1 MRPLI
6 AGAAAMLLLAI
17 AGCQTPHTFAKPDAS
32 WKSHVGQLK
41 HRNAER
47 TVIGEVVIQRR
58 GAQEFQLDFLKGG
71 SFPLISIRQD
81 ATTTRA
87 EGVLARGSWQ
97 GLPERAPR
105 HLRQWV
111 QLPEAFAAADR
122 GEKNWAAD
130 TTADFCAEI
139 QSTGQTI
146 QQLRIQALSPD
157 EDFVFQFER

>member
-1 MRPLI
+1 MRSLI
-6 AGAAAMLLLAI
+6 AGTSAALLFAVT
-17 AGCQTPHTFAKPDAS
+17 GCQTPHTFATPDAS
-32 WKSHVGQLK
+32 WKSSIGQLK

-97 GLPERAPR
+97 GSVGNAPR
-105 HLRQWV
+105 HLRHWMR
-111 QLPEAFAAADR
+111 LPAAFVAADS
-122 GEKNWAAD
+122 GQQKWAAD
-130 TTADFCAEI
+130 
-139 QSTGQTI
+139 STGDFTAEMQSAGKTI
-146 QQLRIQALSPD
+146 NQLRIRALRPE